1 MLRTC
6 ERYEEQTVIIDPMEE
21 VPSFLTRQHA
31 NYRRR
36 ICVWNP
42 YNILI
47 KSINSNSYK
56 FD

>member
-6 ERYEEQTVIIDPMEE
+6 ERYEEQTVVIDPMEE

-42 YNILI
+42 YTILI